1 MNNIETTVNRPHKI
15 EKNMRKFSL
24 LLLILTIG
32 LASCKNGEKKSEG
45 PTQMEEVMA
54 VHDNLMPKMS
64 DISSLMSEL
73 ETKIDS
79 SQSSTQYQKAIND
92 LEASHKAMMDWMKD
106 FGAKFDVDEILKGKP
121 LTQEKQ
127 QLLDQEQKEVDDL
140 KKQIETSIA
149 NAKNLLGK

>member
-1 MNNIETTVNRPHKI
+1 
-15 EKNMRKFSL
+15 
-24 LLLILTIG
+24 
-32 LASCKNGEKKSEG
+32 
-45 PTQMEEVMA
+45 QMEEVMA

-127 QLLDQEQKEVDDL
+127 QLLDLVQNELINL
-140 KKQIETSIA
+140 KKAFELIIA
-149 NAKNLLGK
+149 NAMNLILK